1 LGEGV
6 KSKVKTPLP
15 GFLGNVNGYLARSIS
30 SALMPIKTTVITG
43 ATSGIVK
50 ATAMALAGQ
59 DHAVYLLVRNIIRGE
74 AIKQEIISQTG
85 NKHIHV
91 IKCDLA
97 DLRNVHEAA
106 AELSQKLLLI
116 NILINNAGAGFSERK
131 VSKDGFEMTFAT
143 NHLGHFLLTT
153 NLMPLLER
161 GQARIINVSSE
172 GHKLGKPNFD
182 DLQSVQNYSSV
193 KAYGMAKLFNVYFA
207 RSLAQKFGDK
217 GVLAFSLHPGAVN
230 SSFADKLKGF
240 DKIIMKL
247 ARPFMIT
254 PERGAETSIYLA
266 TAPKL
271 DKFNGGYF
279 KKKKLAKTAVI
290 AQDAAAQEKLWQI
303 SEKLISKSIV

>member
-1 LGEGV
+1 
-6 KSKVKTPLP
+6 
-15 GFLGNVNGYLARSIS
+15 
-30 SALMPIKTTVITG
+30 MPIKTTVITG
-43 ATSGIVK
+43 ATSGIGK

-59 DHAVYLLVRNIIRGE
+59 DHAVYLLVRNFIKGE
-74 AIKQEIISQTG
+74 AVKKEIITHTG
-85 NKHIHV
+85 NKHVYV

-97 DLRNVHEAA
+97 DLQSVHEAA
-106 AELSQKLLLI
+106 AELSQKMMAI
-116 NILINNAGAGFSERK
+116 NILINNAGAGFSERQ

-143 NHLGHFLLTT
+143 NHLGHFLLTKS
-153 NLMPLLER
+153 LMPLLER

-182 DLQSVQNYSSV
+182 DLQSSQNYSSV

-230 SSFADKLKGF
+230 SNFADKLKGF

-254 PERGAETSIYLA
+254 SERGAETSVYLV

-271 DKFNGGYF
+271 DKFNGSYF
-279 KKKKLAKTAVI
+279 KKKKVAKTAAIV
-290 AQDAAAQEKLWQI
+290 QDADVQEKLWHI
-303 SEKLISKSIV
+303 SEKLISKSTV

>member
-1 LGEGV
+1 
-6 KSKVKTPLP
+6 
-15 GFLGNVNGYLARSIS
+15 
-30 SALMPIKTTVITG
+30 MPIKTTVITG
-43 ATSGIVK
+43 ATSGIGK

-59 DHAVYLLVRNIIRGE
+59 DHAIYLLVRNIIKGE
-74 AIKQEIISQTG
+74 AVKQEIVNHTR
-85 NKHIHV
+85 NKHVYV

-97 DLRNVHEAA
+97 DLQSISEAA
-106 AELSQKLLLI
+106 AELSQKLLAI
-116 NILINNAGAGFSERK
+116 NILINNAGAGFSERL

-153 NLMPLLER
+153 RLMPLLER

-182 DLQSVQNYSSV
+182 DLQSAQKYSSV

-217 GVLAFSLHPGAVN
+217 GILAFSLHPGAVN

-240 DKIIMKL
+240 DKIVMKL

-254 PERGAETSIYLA
+254 SEQGAQTSIYLA
-266 TAPKL
+266 TAPNL
-271 DKFNGGYF
+271 DKFNGSYF
-279 KKKKLAKTAVI
+279 KKKKPAKTAAIV
-290 AQDAAAQEKLWQI
+290 QDAAAQEKLWQI
-303 SEKLISKSIV
+303 SDKLIGKSVV